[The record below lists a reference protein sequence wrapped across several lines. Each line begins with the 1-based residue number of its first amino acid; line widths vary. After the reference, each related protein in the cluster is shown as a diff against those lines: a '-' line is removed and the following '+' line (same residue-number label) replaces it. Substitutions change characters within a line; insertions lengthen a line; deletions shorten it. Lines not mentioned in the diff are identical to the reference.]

1 MKKEAVEAVVV
12 LCRNPIDLD
21 PKTRQ
26 DLAVAING
34 MMLSGHLP
42 EHTKNYKGWDKVF
55 PAGSADIAIKKPF
68 DGSSESLQVFRS
80 LPIGKNGLRTD
91 LQAFID
97 KAPQSPPKHT
107 LPKRS
112 LPQLHNRVMGDQ
124 LLEE

>member
-1 MKKEAVEAVVV
+1 MEKEAVVV
-12 LCRNPIDLD
+12 LCRNPIELD

-26 DLAVAING
+26 KLAVAIND

-55 PAGSADIAIKKPF
+55 PAGSIDIAIKKPF

-80 LPIGKNGLRTD
+80 LPPIGKGLRDD
-91 LQAFID
+91 LKEFID
-97 KAPQSPPKHT
+97 KAPQQPPNKHM
-107 LPKRS
+107 LPKN

-124 LLEE
+124 LIEE